1 VCLST
6 QLELS
11 KVFKSKPLVFAQF
24 WPDFKNSTSGWSK
37 TLKRFGEKYSRQIFV
52 KNWLGK
58 LYCEKLYWLAKN
70 LLGMSDQLEIL
81 HTSKL
86 PHAEKKPQNNFL
98 VWGAHHCENGIWKIQ
113 IFCDFF
119 SWPKYLMHSFQA
131 SVQLVPTFY
140 SHPVCRLLELQLILA
155 SEEDCVQ
162 LVPKYYSKVKLRSWQ
177 PPNILSE
184 IMRLLQNGGS
194 GINLAQISNWPL
206 LMGIDT

>member
-1 VCLST
+1 M
-6 QLELS
+6 
-11 KVFKSKPLVFAQF
+11 P
-24 WPDFKNSTSGWSK
+24 
-37 TLKRFGEKYSRQIFV
+37 R
-52 KNWLGK
+52 
-58 LYCEKLYWLAKN
+58 
-70 LLGMSDQLEIL
+70 
-81 HTSKL
+81 
-86 PHAEKKPQNNFL
+86 KKPQNNFL

-184 IMRLLQNGGS
+184 IMRLLQNGGG

-206 LMGIDT
+206 LMGIDTLCIDDSQMCDRSSDVVMVCWFGILRFQSWFHINVNYYRHL